1 MWANLFK
8 MILFFLIV
16 CLNMIANKASSQSR
30 DTIKS
35 VANNHK
41 QFFIDCIS
49 KYFPLSNDD
58 IYDHKDILNFRVLSE
73 NENIKWTNAL
83 IEKYSA
89 KWSYSN
95 LCLNRNINWNS
106 DLIVAQLKKIKN
118 YGRQLVIA
126 RDIILPVDLVSYFGY
141 SDTLSYKVIN
151 ISKDSVIV
159 KYLPI
164 GQLEL
169 PQNNQVRD
177 FLHDHYSVGIDK
189 KKVLDSLIY
198 YFGEAKIGDIAFD
211 FIVENMEFFNK
222 YSLASAYPFK
232 SLPEVDLIFM
242 PNMLQSLIYNKKFI
256 SDQIISKIDEDFIK
270 SIFDQYRL
278 DQSLISIKFNSDYEF
293 TPSVIPK
300 SPFGEQNI
308 DINQLFKIRDFYF
321 KYHYGY
327 FSEYK
332 NIHPIYNSLTHSTFL
347 VDSTMKDLLNH
358 FTIPEHKFY
367 PVKLHSNYHWW
378 GNETRDYFLFKM
390 DNIQFSDLKNEK
402 TIISNN
408 GFYTSSERKIFD
420 SELENGKNKPF
431 NFYIN
436 SEIGNHQII
445 SSIEMNSYYDLL
457 SDGYHLF
464 ISPLLHKCL
473 INNYIEGLYY
483 SLIDKPYK
491 INNPEFEK
499 RDCPLLV
506 NRKITDQAKI
516 RFNQIKDSIETLFI
530 KSDFGEYCK
539 AHSYPNLSKFELSNE
554 LILPKEY
561 LSFIQKDKFQ
571 QLQILKTEYTLI
583 KFYDLNVFSQDWYE
597 NIPFL
602 RKGVKIAENG
612 LGDYLV
618 LLLKKD
624 NAFELSDMVYKYEHE
639 RGELIPYLPLR

>member
-1 MWANLFK
+1 
-8 MILFFLIV
+8 
-16 CLNMIANKASSQSR
+16 MIANKASSQSR

-293 TPSVIPK
+293 TPSVIPE

-321 KYHYGY
+321 KYH
-327 FSEYK
+327 
-332 NIHPIYNSLTHSTFL
+332 
-347 VDSTMKDLLNH
+347 
-358 FTIPEHKFY
+358 
-367 PVKLHSNYHWW
+367 
-378 GNETRDYFLFKM
+378 
-390 DNIQFSDLKNEK
+390 
-402 TIISNN
+402 
-408 GFYTSSERKIFD
+408 
-420 SELENGKNKPF
+420 
-431 NFYIN
+431 
-436 SEIGNHQII
+436 
-445 SSIEMNSYYDLL
+445 
-457 SDGYHLF
+457 
-464 ISPLLHKCL
+464 
-473 INNYIEGLYY
+473 
-483 SLIDKPYK
+483 
-491 INNPEFEK
+491 
-499 RDCPLLV
+499 
-506 NRKITDQAKI
+506 
-516 RFNQIKDSIETLFI
+516 
-530 KSDFGEYCK
+530 
-539 AHSYPNLSKFELSNE
+539 
-554 LILPKEY
+554 
-561 LSFIQKDKFQ
+561 
-571 QLQILKTEYTLI
+571 
-583 KFYDLNVFSQDWYE
+583 
-597 NIPFL
+597 
-602 RKGVKIAENG
+602 
-612 LGDYLV
+612 
-618 LLLKKD
+618 
-624 NAFELSDMVYKYEHE
+624 
-639 RGELIPYLPLR
+639 

>member
-8 MILFFLIV
+8 VILFFLIV
-16 CLNMIANKASSQSR
+16 CLSMMANKASSQSR

-41 QFFIDCIS
+41 QFFIDCVS
-49 KYFPLSNDD
+49 KYYPLSHNEIDE
-58 IYDHKDILNFRVLSE
+58 HKDILNFRVLSE

-89 KWSYSN
+89 KWSYNN

-106 DLIVAQLKKIKN
+106 DLIVSQLKKIKN

-159 KYLPI
+159 KYLPEA
-164 GQLEL
+164 QLGATA
-169 PQNNQVRD
+169 NNQVKHY
-177 FLHDHYSVGIDK
+177 LNDHYSIGIERRIK
-189 KKVLDSLIY
+189 LDSLSKHL
-198 YFGEAKIGDIAFD
+198 GEAYIDEVSIG
-211 FIVENMEFFNK
+211 FIVENKIFFNEFK
-222 YSLASAYPFK
+222 LISSYPFK
-232 SLPEVDLIFM
+232 SLSDIERIIA
-242 PNMLQSLIYNKKFI
+242 PNNIYLLTHNEKFI
-256 SDQIISKIDEDFIK
+256 SDQIISKIDKDFIK
-270 SIFDQYRL
+270 IIFDQYRL
-278 DQSLISIKFNSDYEF
+278 DQSLISVKFNSDYEF
-293 TPSVIPK
+293 TPSVIPE

-308 DINQLFKIRDFYF
+308 DINQLFNIRDFYF

-347 VDSTMKDLLNH
+347 VDSTMKGLLNH

-431 NFYIN
+431 NFHIN

-445 SSIEMNSYYDLL
+445 SSIEMNSYHDLL
-457 SDGYHLF
+457 SGGYHLF

-473 INNYIEGLYY
+473 IDNHIDGFYY
-483 SLIDKPYK
+483 DLINKPCK
-491 INNPEFEK
+491 INNPEFER
-499 RDCPLLV
+499 RDCPLFV

-561 LSFIQKDKFQ
+561 HSFIQKDKFQ

-583 KFYDLNVFSQDWYE
+583 RFDDLNVFSQDWYE

-602 RKGVKIAENG
+602 RKGVRIAENG

-639 RGELIPYLPLR
+639 IGELIPYLPLR